1 MHMFKSQRRGFLAA
15 VTLATTLVIAGA
27 PAASATAKPEIK
39 ISGGL
44 TQPVFSYKDAIREHV
59 RVQSSVD
66 SDGDGKKDLVRV
78 DIIRPKESGSGLKV
92 PVIMQE
98 SPYYDNPGVGFEI
111 EKKKY
116 DANGNV
122 TKFPMY
128 YDNYFVPRGYAFV
141 SVDMIGTR
149 LSDGCPT
156 SYGAAD
162 VLGGKAVVD
171 WLNGRASAYDDNGN
185 PVKASWTTGRTGMIG
200 HSYEGALGVGV
211 AGTGVQGLETI
222 VPLSAYTSGY
232 ENGHA
237 NGVLT
242 WFKGGARWQ
251 SEHVDKDP
259 AEKCEAVRQWMD
271 AESDDATGNYNAYW
285 NERNYR
291 TGPISKARNIRA
303 SVFAVMGMQDRNVV
317 GSQFSEWWAKLPRK
331 VQRKAWVTQYGHL
344 DPFWARREVWLNTLN
359 KWFDHELMGVSN
371 DIMRQP
377 LVDVQLGPGRWITQA
392 DWPAP
397 ARTTTLRP
405 QQDGSLGRKPSTGT
419 GSYLDTA
426 QTEIAMAADPA
437 TTNPHRLAFLTP
449 PLKNATRLSGT
460 PRVSLKVKL
469 DKPTA
474 NLGVLLVDYG
484 QDTRINY
491 REKTATSSEGLK
503 VIGGEDCVGESTADD
518 DGCYFRA
525 GDNTATSGLNVVTRG
540 ILDAQNHK
548 SLSRQAPL
556 TPGKSY
562 QITWKMLPQDYE
574 FKAGHRLGLVLT
586 GTNDDFNLDQTG
598 NGTGTDVE
606 PGTGAKV
613 TIDLA
618 GTSISLP
625 LVNGTAIK

>member
-1 MHMFKSQRRGFLAA
+1 MSNSQRRGFLAA
-15 VTLATTLVIAGA
+15 VTLAIPLVVAGP
-27 PAASATAKPEIK
+27 PAASAAEKPK
-39 ISGGL
+39 IEVSGGV

-98 SPYYDNPGVGFEI
+98 SPYYDEPGVGFEN
-111 EKKKY
+111 ERKKY

-149 LSDGCPT
+149 LSEGCPT
-156 SYGAAD
+156 TYGASD

-171 WLNGRASAYDDNGN
+171 WLNGRATAYDDKGD

-200 HSYEGALGVGV
+200 HSFEGALGAGV

-222 VPLSAYTSGY
+222 VNIAGYTSGY
-232 ENGHA
+232 ETARA
-237 NGVLT
+237 NGTLT
-242 WFKGGARWQ
+242 WFKGLQEWQ
-251 SEHVDKDP
+251 AKRVDLDP
-259 AEKCEAVRQWMD
+259 DEKCAAVHQRLSEG
-271 AESDDATGNYNAYW
+271 ADDATGNYNAYW
-285 NERNYR
+285 HERNYR

-303 SVFAVMGMQDRNVV
+303 SVFSVMGMQDRNVV
-317 GSQFSEWWAKLPRK
+317 GSQYSEWWAKLPRN
-331 VQRKAWVTQYGHL
+331 VQRKTWVTQYGHL
-344 DPFWARREVWLNTLN
+344 DPFWARREVWLNTLHQ
-359 KWFDHELMGVSN
+359 WFDHELMGVSN
-371 DIMRQP
+371 DILRQP
-377 LVDVQLGPGRWITQA
+377 RVDVQLGPDRWITQA
-392 DWPAP
+392 DWPA
-397 ARTTTLRP
+397 RTGTTTLRP
-405 QQDGSLGRKPSTGT
+405 QQDGSLDRKPSTGT

-426 QTEIAMAADPA
+426 QTEIAMATDPGA
-437 TTNPHRLAFLTP
+437 TNPNRLAFLTP
-449 PLKNATRLSGT
+449 PLKNAMRLSGT
-460 PRVSLKVKL
+460 PSVSLKVKL

-491 REKTATSSEGLK
+491 RERGATSAEGLK
-503 VIGGEDCVGESTADD
+503 IIGGEDCVGQSTADD
-518 DGCYFRA
+518 DGCYLRA
-525 GDNTATSGLNVVTRG
+525 ADNTATSGLNVVTRG

-548 SLSRQAPL
+548 SLSRQTPL

-586 GTNDDFNLDQTG
+586 GANDDTNLDETG
-598 NGTGTDVE
+598 TGSGTDVE

-613 TIDLA
+613 TVDLA

-625 LVNGTAIK
+625 LVNGTSIK

>member
-1 MHMFKSQRRGFLAA
+1 MSNARRRGFLAA
-15 VTLATTLVIAGA
+15 IPLATALVVSGA
-27 PAASATAKPEIK
+27 PVASATAEPKIE

-44 TQPVFSYKDAIREHV
+44 TQPVFSYQDAIREHV
-59 RVQSSVD
+59 RVESSVD

-78 DIIRPKESGSGLKV
+78 DIIRPKESSSGLKV

-111 EKKKY
+111 EHKKY

-122 TKFPMY
+122 MKFPMY

-156 SYGAAD
+156 SYGAPD

-171 WLNGRASAYDDNGN
+171 WLNGRATAYDDKGD
-185 PVKASWTTGRTGMIG
+185 PVKATWTTGRTGMIG
-200 HSYEGALGVGV
+200 HSYEGGLAVGV
-211 AGTGVQGLETI
+211 AGTGVQGLDTI
-222 VPLSAYTSGY
+222 VPLAAFTSGY
-232 ENGHA
+232 ENAHA

-259 AEKCEAVRQWMD
+259 AEKCEAVRQRMD
-271 AESDDATGNYNAYW
+271 AESDDETGNYNAYW
-285 NERNYR
+285 DERNYR
-291 TGPISKARNIRA
+291 TGPISKARNVRA

-317 GSQFSEWWAKLPRK
+317 GSQFSEWWAKLPRN

-359 KWFDHELMGVSN
+359 KWFDHELMGISN

-377 LVDVQLGPGRWITQA
+377 RVDVQLGPDRWITQA

-397 ARTTTLRP
+397 AARTTTLRP
-405 QQDGSLGRKPSTGT
+405 QQDGSLSRTRSTGT
-419 GSYLDTA
+419 GSYLDIA
-426 QTEIAMAADPA
+426 QAEIAMAADPA
-437 TTNPHRLAFLTP
+437 TTNPHRLTFLTS
-449 PLKNATRLSGT
+449 PLKNAMRLSGT
-460 PRVSLKVKL
+460 PSVTLRVTL

-484 QDTRINY
+484 QDIRINY
-491 REKTATSSEGLK
+491 RETTTTASQGLK
-503 VIGGEDCVGESTADD
+503 IIGGEDCVGPSTADD

-525 GDNTATSGLNVVTRG
+525 GDNTATSGFNVVTRG
-540 ILDAQNHK
+540 ILDAQNHT
-548 SLSRQAPL
+548 SLSRSTPL
-556 TPGKSY
+556 TPGKPY
-562 QITWKMLPQDYE
+562 RITWKMLPQDYE

-586 GTNDDFNLDQTG
+586 GTNDDFNLDETG
-598 NGTGTDVE
+598 NGSGTDVE

-613 TIDLA
+613 TVDLA

-625 LVNGTAIK
+625 LVTGTSIR

>member
-1 MHMFKSQRRGFLAA
+1 MFKSQRRGFLAA

-44 TQPVFSYKDAIREHV
+44 TQPVFSYQDAIREHV

-66 SDGDGKKDLVRV
+66 SDGDGKKDLLRV

-111 EKKKY
+111 EKKTY

-156 SYGAAD
+156 SYGASD

-171 WLNGRASAYDDNGN
+171 WLNGRATAYDDKGD
-185 PVKASWTTGRTGMIG
+185 PVKATWTTGRTGMIG

-211 AGTGVQGLETI
+211 AGTGVEGLETI
-222 VPLSAYTSGY
+222 VPLAAYTSGY

-237 NGVLT
+237 NGVFT
-242 WFKGGARWQ
+242 WFTGGARWQ

-259 AEKCEAVRQWMD
+259 ADKCEAVRQRMD
-271 AESDDATGNYNAYW
+271 AESGDETGNYNAYW
-285 NERNYR
+285 DERNYR
-291 TGPISKARNIRA
+291 TGPISKARNVRA
-303 SVFAVMGMQDRNVV
+303 SVFSVMGMQDRNVV
-317 GSQFSEWWAKLPRK
+317 GSQFSQWWAKLPRN

-344 DPFWARREVWLNTLN
+344 DPFWARRDVWLTTLN

-371 DIMRQP
+371 DIMRRP
-377 LVDVQLGPGRWITQA
+377 PVDVQLGPDRWIIQA

-397 ARTTTLRP
+397 AARATILRP
-405 QQDGSLGRKPSTGT
+405 RQDGSLGRTPSAGT
-419 GSYLDTA
+419 GSYLDKA

-449 PLKNATRLSGT
+449 PLKTAMRLSGT
-460 PRVSLKVKL
+460 PSVSLRLTL

-484 QDTRINY
+484 TDTRINY
-491 REKTATSSEGLK
+491 RETTTTASQGLK
-503 VIGGEDCVGESTADD
+503 FIGGESCVGQSTADD
-518 DGCYFRA
+518 DGCYLKA
-525 GDNTATSGLNVVTRG
+525 GDNTATSGFHVVTRA

-562 QITWKMLPQDYE
+562 QITWKMLPLDYE

-586 GTNDDFNLDQTG
+586 GTNDDFNLDVTG
-598 NGTGTDVE
+598 NGSETDVE

-613 TIDLA
+613 TVDLA
-618 GTSISLP
+618 RTSVSLP
-625 LVNGTAIK
+625 LVTGTPIK

>member
-1 MHMFKSQRRGFLAA
+1 MSSTRRRGFLAT

-27 PAASATAKPEIK
+27 PAASAAAKPEIK
-39 ISGGL
+39 VSGGT
-44 TQPVFSYKDAIREHV
+44 TQPVFSYEDAIREHV
-59 RVQSSVD
+59 RVRSSVD

-116 DANGNV
+116 DADGNV

-149 LSDGCPT
+149 LSDGCPM
-156 SYGAAD
+156 SYGASD

-171 WLNGRASAYDDNGN
+171 WLNGRATAYDAKGD
-185 PVKASWTTGRTGMIG
+185 PVKATWTTGRTGMIG

-211 AGTGVQGLETI
+211 AGTGVEGLETI

-232 ENGHA
+232 ENGHV

-242 WFKGGARWQ
+242 WFSGGARWQ

-259 AEKCEAVRQWMD
+259 AEKCEAARRKMD
-271 AESDDATGNYNAYW
+271 AESGDETGNYTPYW
-285 NERNYR
+285 DERNYR
-291 TGPISKARNIRA
+291 TGPISKARNVRA
-303 SVFAVMGMQDRNVV
+303 SVFAVMGTQDRNVV
-317 GSQFSEWWAKLPRK
+317 GSQFSEWWSALPRD
-331 VQRKAWVTQYGHL
+331 VRRKAWVTQYGHI
-344 DPFWARREVWLNTLN
+344 DPFWARREVWLTTLN

-371 DIMRQP
+371 DIMRRP
-377 LVDVQLGPGRWITQA
+377 RVDVQLGPDRWISQA

-397 ARTTTLRP
+397 ARETTLRP
-405 QQDGSLGRKPSTGT
+405 RRDGSLGRESSTGT
-419 GSYLDTA
+419 GAYVDLA
-426 QTEIAMAADPA
+426 KTEIAMAADPA
-437 TTNPHRLAFLTP
+437 TANPNRLAYLTP
-449 PLKNATRLSGT
+449 PLKKAMRVSGT
-460 PRVSLKVKL
+460 PTVSLRLKL

-484 QDTRINY
+484 QDTRINH
-491 REKTATSSEGLK
+491 RERGATSGEGLK
-503 VIGGEDCVGESTADD
+503 IIGGEDCVGQSTADD
-518 DGCYFRA
+518 DGCYFKA
-525 GDNTATSGLNVVTRG
+525 ADNTAVSGFHVVTRG
-540 ILDAQNHK
+540 VLDAQNHK
-548 SLSRQAPL
+548 SLSRQTPL
-556 TPGKSY
+556 TPGKPY

-586 GTNDDFNLDQTG
+586 GANDDFNLDTSG
-598 NGTGTDVE
+598 NGSGTDVE
-606 PGTGAKV
+606 PGTGARV
-613 TIDLA
+613 TVDLA
-618 GTSISLP
+618 GTSVSLP
-625 LVNGTAIK
+625 LVTGTSVK

>member
-1 MHMFKSQRRGFLAA
+1 MSNSRRRGFLAA
-15 VTLATTLVIAGA
+15 VALAIPLVVAGA
-27 PAASATAKPEIK
+27 PAASATAEPKIK
-39 ISGGL
+39 VSGGL
-44 TQPVFSYKDAIREHV
+44 TRPVFSYKDAIREHV
-59 RVQSSVD
+59 RVQSQVD

-78 DIIRPKESGSGLKV
+78 DIIRPKESGSGLRV

-98 SPYYDNPGVGFEI
+98 SPYYDDPGVGFEI

-156 SYGAAD
+156 SYGASD

-171 WLNGRASAYDDNGN
+171 WLNGRATAYDDQGD
-185 PVKASWTTGRTGMIG
+185 PVRATWTTGRTGMIG

-211 AGTGVQGLETI
+211 AGTGVQGLATI
-222 VPLSAYTSGY
+222 VNISGYTSGY
-232 ENGHA
+232 ENSHA
-237 NGVLT
+237 NGTLT

-251 SEHVDKDP
+251 SERVDKDP
-259 AEKCEAVRQWMD
+259 AEKCEAVRQRMD
-271 AESDDATGNYNAYW
+271 AESDDETGNYNAYW
-285 NERNYR
+285 DERNYR
-291 TGPISKARNIRA
+291 TGPISKVRNVRA
-303 SVFAVMGMQDRNVV
+303 SVFSVMGMQDRNVV
-317 GSQFSEWWAKLPRK
+317 GSQFSEWWTKLPRT

-344 DPFWARREVWLNTLN
+344 DPFWARREVWLTTLN
-359 KWFDHELMGVSN
+359 QWFDHELMGVSN
-371 DIMRQP
+371 DILRRP
-377 LVDVQLGPGRWITQA
+377 RVDVQLGPDRWITQA

-397 ARTTTLRP
+397 TARTTTLRP
-405 QQDGSLGRKPSTGT
+405 RQDGSLGRTPSTGT
-419 GSYLDTA
+419 AGYVDIA

-437 TTNPHRLAFLTP
+437 TANPHRLAYLTP
-449 PLKNATRLSGT
+449 PLKNAIRMSGT
-460 PRVSLKVKL
+460 PTASLRLKM

-491 REKTATSSEGLK
+491 RERSATSAEGLK
-503 VIGGEDCVGESTADD
+503 FIGGEDCVGESTADD
-518 DGCYFRA
+518 DGCYLRG
-525 GDNTATSGLNVVTRG
+525 GDNTATSGFNVVTRG

-548 SLSRQAPL
+548 SLSRSTPL

-562 QITWKMLPQDYE
+562 QITWKTLPQDYE
-574 FKAGHRLGLVLT
+574 FKAGHRLGLIMT
-586 GTNDDFNLDQTG
+586 GANDDFNLDESGT
-598 NGTGTDVE
+598 GTGTDVE

-613 TIDLA
+613 TVDLA

-625 LVNGTAIK
+625 VVNGTPIE

>member
-1 MHMFKSQRRGFLAA
+1 MSSFKRRGFLAA
-15 VTLATTLVIAGA
+15 VSLVTPLVVTGA
-27 PAASATAKPEIK
+27 PASATAEPRIDV
-39 ISGGL
+39 SGGL
-44 TQPVFSYKDAIREHV
+44 TQPVFSYQDAIREHV
-59 RVQSSVD
+59 RVESPVD

-98 SPYYDNPGVGFEI
+98 SPYYDDPGVGYEI
-111 EKKKY
+111 EKKTY

-156 SYGAAD
+156 SYGASD

-171 WLNGRASAYDDNGN
+171 WLNGRARAYDDQGD
-185 PVKASWTTGRTGMIG
+185 PVEATWTTGRTGMIG
-200 HSYEGALGVGV
+200 HSYEAALGAGV
-211 AGTGVQGLETI
+211 AGTGVQGLATI
-222 VPLSAYTSGY
+222 VNISGYTSGY
-232 ENGHA
+232 ENSRN
-237 NGVLT
+237 NGTIT
-242 WFKGGARWQ
+242 WFKGAAAWQ
-251 SEHVDKDP
+251 SRRVDKDP
-259 AEKCEAVRQWMD
+259 DEKCAAVRQKL
-271 AESDDATGNYNAYW
+271 AEDSDDATGNYNAYW
-285 NERNYR
+285 HERNYR
-291 TGPISKARNIRA
+291 TGPISKARDVRA
-303 SVFAVMGMQDRNVV
+303 SVFSVMGMQDRNVV
-317 GSQFSEWWAKLPRK
+317 GSQFAEWWAKLPRN

-344 DPFWARREVWLNTLN
+344 DPFWARREVWLDTLHQ
-359 KWFDHELMGVSN
+359 WFDHELMGVAN
-371 DIMRQP
+371 DIMRRP
-377 LVDVQLGPGRWITQA
+377 RVDVQLGPDRWITQA

-397 ARTTTLRP
+397 TRTTTLRP
-405 QQDGSLGRKPSTGT
+405 QQDGSLARKPSTGT

-426 QTEIAMAADPA
+426 QTEIAMADTPA
-437 TTNPHRLAFLTP
+437 TTHPNRLAFLTP

-460 PRVSLKVKL
+460 PSVSLRLTL

-484 QDTRINY
+484 TDTRINY
-491 REKTATSSEGLK
+491 RERGATAAEGLK
-503 VIGGEDCVGESTADD
+503 FTGGEDCVGQSTAAD
-518 DGCYFRA
+518 DGCYFKA
-525 GDNTATSGLNVVTRG
+525 GDNTATSGFNVVTRG

-548 SLSRQAPL
+548 SLSRSTPL
-556 TPGKSY
+556 TPGRPY

-586 GTNDDFNLDQTG
+586 GANDDFNLSEA
-598 NGTGTDVE
+598 GTGTGADAE

-625 LVNGTAIK
+625 LVNGTPIR